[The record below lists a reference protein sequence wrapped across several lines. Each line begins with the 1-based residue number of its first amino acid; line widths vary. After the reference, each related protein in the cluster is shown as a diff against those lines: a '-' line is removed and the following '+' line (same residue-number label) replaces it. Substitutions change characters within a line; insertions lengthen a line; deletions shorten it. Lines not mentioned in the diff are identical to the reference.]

1 MQEQPIRE
9 RSNSIRSHDSAQSVA
24 ERTLH
29 RSGSVTGHYSRGQGC
44 DAVRRDGIA
53 TTGAKV
59 HDPEENGDQVVT
71 QYVATAALPLGRRLQ
86 RIAIDGPSL

>member
-59 HDPEENGDQVVT
+59 HDPEENGGQGCDAVRRD
-71 QYVATAALPLGRRLQ
+71 GRASTWEEAPARSGLQ
-86 RIAIDGPSL
+86 